1 MLNLGSLFALLALYL
16 ISVST
21 IGFLTYRH
29 YLKVRFNFYLLFSV
43 IYLITFFLGL
53 PFSLALAYNFDF
65 QLLEIDI
72 LLAAQ
77 FAALAFYLMFY
88 VAYSVRLTPYKT
100 ALLAPNVPSA
110 PSARDESASIA
121 LITGILLLL
130 VGLGT
135 VALFFAQNGFLL
147 FKLSKYSQI
156 FSQQV
161 SGVAL
166 KRFFYFCLPA
176 LLVFYFLTPSKKQ
189 WFFFLLFGVS
199 FGILT
204 YILVGGTRAN
214 MALAVALFFFIGIS
228 QRYLSISSLLLAGVI
243 AIGAMFAL
251 ALARYGLNVQGA
263 EAVYTFLYLT
273 RDTFSPW
280 ENFATILSH
289 HNHIEWQGLAPIA
302 RDFYVFIPKTWWEA
316 RPDLIVNSA
325 NYFTWEI
332 LHYHAGLAI
341 SPTLLGSLYIMG
353 GVPFLC
359 LGALLCGWLVKG
371 LDALYRAGKNSPNRS
386 RRAILQAYCFGNCFN
401 LIVLVREGL
410 DAFVS
415 RFLFYSLVF
424 FIAVVIGA
432 LITALL
438 RNLHCTREK
447 VVMTRG

>member
-1 MLNLGSLFALLALYL
+1 MLSNLALFALLALYL
-16 ISVST
+16 SSIT
-21 IGFLTYRH
+21 LIGFLTYRH
-29 YLKVRFNFYLLFSV
+29 YLAVRFNFFLLFSV

-53 PFSLALAYNFDF
+53 PFSLALAFNFDF
-65 QLLEIDI
+65 KLLDADI
-72 LLAAQ
+72 LLASQ
-77 FAALAFYLMFY
+77 FAALAFYLIFY
-88 VAYSVRLTPYKT
+88 AAYSVRLTPRQT
-100 ALLAPNVPSA
+100 ALYPAA
-110 PSARDESASIA
+110 QASARDNSASIA
-121 LITGILLLL
+121 RITGVILLL

-135 VALFFAQNGFLL
+135 VALFFTQNGLLL

-176 LLVFYFLTPSKKQ
+176 LLIFYFLNPSKKQ
-189 WFFFLLFGVS
+189 WLLFLVFGVS
-199 FGILT
+199 FGVLT

-228 QRYLSISSLLLAGVI
+228 QRYLSIASLLLAGVL

-289 HNHIEWQGLAPIA
+289 HNQIEWQGLAPIA
-302 RDFYVFIPKTWWEA
+302 RDFYVFIPKTWWES

-332 LHYHAGLAI
+332 LNYHAGLAI

-353 GVPFLC
+353 GVPFLV
-359 LGALLCGWLVKG
+359 LGAWLCGWLVKG
-371 LDALYRAGKNSPNRS
+371 LDALYRLGKNSVNRS
-386 RRAILQAYCFGNCFN
+386 RHAILQAYCFGNCFN

-424 FIAVVIGA
+424 FIAVVIAA

-438 RNLHCTREK
+438 RKLHCTRTQLIS
-447 VVMTRG
+447 TRG

>member
-1 MLNLGSLFALLALYL
+1 MLSPFQLLALLAVYCLSIGL
-16 ISVST
+16 
-21 IGFLTYRH
+21 IGFLTFRH
-29 YLKVRFNFYLLFSV
+29 YCKVRFNFYLLFSV
-43 IYLITFFLGL
+43 IYLITFYFGL
-53 PFSLALAYNFDF
+53 PFTLALAYHFDF
-65 QLLEIDI
+65 KLLDFDM
-72 LLAAQ
+72 LFATQ
-77 FAALAFYLMFY
+77 FAALAFYLLFY
-88 VAYSVRLTPYKT
+88 VAYSVRLKPNKTQT
-100 ALLAPNVPSA
+100 ALWIAKSPCV
-110 PSARDESASIA
+110 RDNSASIA
-121 LITGILLLL
+121 RITGIILLLI
-130 VGLGT
+130 GLGT
-135 VALFFAQNGFLL
+135 AALFFAQNGFLL

-176 LLVFYFLTPSKKQ
+176 LLVFYFLMPNKKH
-189 WFFFLLFGVS
+189 WVLFLVFGVS

-228 QRYLSISSLLLAGVI
+228 QRYLSIRSLFLAGVI

-251 ALARYGLNVQGA
+251 ALARYGLNVRGS
-263 EAVYTFLYLT
+263 EAIYTFLYLT

-280 ENFATILSH
+280 ENLAMIFSH
-289 HNHIEWQGLAPIA
+289 HQQIEWQGLAPIA
-302 RDFYVFIPKTWWEA
+302 RDFYVFIPKTWWES

-332 LHYHAGLAI
+332 LNYHAGLAI

-359 LGALLCGWLVKG
+359 IGAIVCGWLIKG
-371 LDALYRAGKNSPNRS
+371 IDALYQLGKNSVNRS

-415 RFLFYSLVF
+415 RFLFYTLVF
-424 FIAVVIGA
+424 FIAVVIA
-432 LITALL
+432 SLITALL
-438 RNLHCTREK
+438 RKLRCTRNK
-447 VVMTRG
+447 LMLVRG